1 MEISIV
7 IVNYNTH
14 EHLIKCLDS
23 ININKDGIAIEIIV
37 VDSNSPDRSIIDLSE
52 KYKDVK
58 FLFLDVNNGFGY
70 GCNRGVDEAKGKY
83 ILLLNPDIIVTNNS
97 LSNLYNYA
105 ENNPDAAGFTGLLM
119 DESNKL
125 AYCYNNFPDLKW
137 EMKEAFGIGAESFV
151 NGLLAR
157 SEIKDNIPFD
167 IDWAHGA
174 CFMIRKSVY
183 EEINGFD
190 ENIFLYYEDIDIQK
204 RLKSRGYRNV
214 CIPSSKFYHFTRS
227 SLTDEGSDKIYYF
240 YMHKSKKYYLRK
252 YFNVYTYYL
261 INAVYILA
269 YLTKIPLLP
278 FRKKFRGIKVA
289 KLNHYFIILGVYT
302 KYCEKFDSN

>member
-1 MEISIV
+1 LEISIV

-105 ENNPDAAGFTGLLM
+105 ENNPDVAGFTGLLM

-151 NGLLAR
+151 NGLLDR

-167 IDWAHGA
+167 IDWTHGA

-183 EEINGFD
+183 DEINGFD

-240 YMHKSKKYYLRK
+240 YMHKSKKYYLKKHLSGFERS
-252 YFNVYTYYL
+252 F
-261 INAVYILA
+261 IILA
-269 YLTKIPLLP
+269 NIVAYISKIIMLP
-278 FRKKFRGIKVA
+278 FRKKFKGERLN
-289 KLNHYFIILGVYT
+289 KLNHYFIILRVYT
-302 KYCEKFDSN
+302 NLLKKV